1 LSITKSFR
9 LSERFRL
16 QARAEMINAFNR
28 QNFGV
33 NNGGNITG
41 MSRTASSSSST
52 FLDFNQTE
60 AAGRFIRMRLKIE
73 F

>member
-1 LSITKSFR
+1 
-9 LSERFRL
+9 
-16 QARAEMINAFNR
+16 MINAFNR